1 MLTPLHPIAYGRGEY
16 IDGKKPWWRHTVAD
30 NMSAVRGD
38 GKGLSE
44 AQARTRLVEYG
55 KNSIQ
60 SAARPHLLRQF
71 LQRFQNPLSLL
82 LLFACV
88 ISAGTGE
95 IVSAF
100 IIALMVIFGVAL
112 DVIQQHRAENA
123 VARLQQSVAL
133 RATALRDGAETDIDA
148 RKIVPGDVI
157 VMRAGQL
164 VPADGRILS
173 AQDFFVQQAALT
185 GEPYP
190 VEKTSDAV
198 PSSDELHQ
206 AANALFMGASVVSG
220 HATML
225 VYATGAHT
233 QIGRVAGA
241 ITAERGDT
249 AFELGLRQFGELIL
263 RVTSMLVVFVL
274 IVNLLAA
281 KPLLDS
287 FMFALA
293 LAVGLTPELLPMVV
307 TVTLTRGALRLSGQ
321 HVIVKRLSAIHDMGA
336 IDLLC
341 TDKTGTLTEGSIR
354 LEQHLDIHGRDN
366 EIVLR
371 YAWLNCFFESG
382 MRTPLEDAVLRH
394 ESLNAEGWRKIDE
407 VPFDFERRRLSVLL
421 AESHPA
427 GERRWLILKGAPQDV
442 LAHCASVCDVPD
454 MRAHTARPLDE
465 QVRSA
470 CSRQLNALEQAGFRT
485 LAVAIKDM
493 PAQREHA
500 RLDDESELTLI
511 GFLAFLDPPKDSAAE
526 AMRMLHRYGVTV
538 KVITGDSD
546 LVTQYICGSLG
557 MPVAGILMGRDIAA
571 MDDAALRHRVESAN
585 LFCRLDPMQKNRV
598 ILALR
603 ANGHTV
609 GYLGDG
615 INDAPALHNADIGIS
630 VDTAVDVAKEAADLI
645 LLRHDLGVLARGVL
659 EGRRTFSN
667 VRKYIMMGTSSNFG
681 NMFSMAGAA
690 LFLPF
695 LPMQPVQILLNNIL
709 YDLAGSVIPLDTV
722 DEQELMAPQKWDIG
736 LFRNFMLTMG
746 PVSSLFD
753 FFTFYLL
760 LHVLHA
766 GERLFQT
773 GWFIESLATQVL
785 VIFVIRTRLSPSPLK
800 NRPHPALVCAAI
812 TIAGMAAILPFLPL
826 GAYFGLVAVPPWF
839 YGVLAALLLA
849 YLLLAQVVKAAFYR
863 WNEKGTLLRPGVP
876 LKGS

>member
-1 MLTPLHPIAYGRGEY
+1 MA
-16 IDGKKPWWRHTVAD
+16 
-30 NMSAVRGD
+30 AVQGD
-38 GKGLSE
+38 EKGLSGS
-44 AQARTRLVEYG
+44 QASARLAEYG
-55 KNSIQ
+55 KNNIQ
-60 SAARPHLLRQF
+60 LASRPHLLRQF
-71 LQRFQNPLSLL
+71 LRRFHNPLSLL

-88 ISAGTGE
+88 ISAATGE
-95 IVSAF
+95 LVSAF
-100 IIALMVIFGVAL
+100 IIALMVVFGAAL

-123 VARLQQSVAL
+123 ALRLQQSVAL
-133 RATALRDGAETDIDA
+133 RATALRDGRETDIDA
-148 RKIVPGDVI
+148 QDIVPGDVI

-164 VPADGRILS
+164 IPADGRILS

-206 AANALFMGASVVSG
+206 AENALFMGSSVVSG
-220 HATML
+220 KATML
-225 VYATGAHT
+225 VYATGARS
-233 QIGRVAGA
+233 QIGHVASA
-241 ITAERGDT
+241 IAGERGKT
-249 AFELGLRQFGELIL
+249 AFEHGIRQFGELIL
-263 RVTSMLVVFVL
+263 RVTSVLVVFVL
-274 IVNLLAA
+274 IVNLIAA

-307 TVTLTRGALRLSGQ
+307 TVTLTQGALRLSRQ
-321 HVIVKRLSAIHDMGA
+321 HVIVKRLSSIHDMGA
-336 IDLLC
+336 IDVLC

-366 EIVLR
+366 ETVLR

-394 ESLNAEGWRKIDE
+394 ESMSAEGWRKIDE

-421 AESHPA
+421 AEAHPA
-427 GERRWLILKGAPQDV
+427 EERRWLILKGAPEEV
-442 LAHCASVCDVPD
+442 LAHCASVCDKPD
-454 MRAHTARPLDE
+454 IHAYATRPIDE
-465 QVRSA
+465 QVRNA
-470 CSRQLNALEQAGFRT
+470 AKYQLSALEQTGFRT
-485 LAVAIKDM
+485 LAVAIKCM
-493 PAQREHA
+493 PPQREHA

-511 GFLAFLDPPKDSAAE
+511 GFLAFLDPPKDSAGE
-526 AMRMLHRYGVTV
+526 AMHTLDRYGVTV
-538 KVITGDSD
+538 KVITGDSE
-546 LVTQYICGSLG
+546 LVTQYICRSLG
-557 MPVAGILMGRDIAA
+557 MPVAGILMGHDIAS
-571 MDDAALRHRVESAN
+571 MDDVTLRHCVESAN
-585 LFCRLDPMQKNRV
+585 LFCRVDPMQKNRL

-603 ANGHTV
+603 ANGHSV

-615 INDAPALHNADIGIS
+615 INDAPALYNADVGIS

-690 LFLPF
+690 IYLPF

-709 YDLAGSVIPLDTV
+709 YDLSGSLIPLDTV
-722 DEQELMAPQKWDIG
+722 DKQELMAPQKWDIR
-736 LFRNFMLTMG
+736 LFRNFMLTLG

-753 FFTFYLL
+753 FLTFYLL
-760 LHVLHA
+760 LQVLRA
-766 GERLFQT
+766 GQKLFQT

-785 VIFVIRTRLSPSPLK
+785 VIFVIRTRLNPLK
-800 NRPHPALVCAAI
+800 NRPHPAVVSAAI
-812 TIAGMAAILPFLPL
+812 AIVGFAAILPLLPL
-826 GAYFGLVAVPPWF
+826 GAYFGFVVVPPWF
-839 YGVLAALLLA
+839 YGVLMGLLIA
-849 YLLLAQVVKAAFYR
+849 YLLMAQMVKAAFYK
-863 WNEKGTLLRPGVP
+863 WNEKALLRRLREPIH
-876 LKGS
+876 